1 MSMDLDVQTVFA
13 AGLASEDQAMVRDG
27 SNVDKLLFS
36 PHYTQDDGD
45 ESVGAIRAS
54 TAQDARQVAVG
65 HYDYM

>member
-1 MSMDLDVQTVFA
+1 MQTVFA
-13 AGLASEDQAMVRDG
+13 AGLANEDQAMVRDG

-54 TAQDARQVAVG
+54 TAQDTRQVAVAIHMVTG
-65 HYDYM
+65 LGVL